1 MQYIF
6 SFWRLG
12 HEWGITPGK
21 ALSGSLAFLRPGH
34 AGGSAPSCPCHY
46 EQIPQATWLG
56 PLRQP
61 TVSWCLGPKICKSC
75 SSWFHFPPPYQID
88 KGCRP
93 QFFFKLFKKPL
104 PPVVLNR
111 LQFLDGLCKKRVIV
125 WCNKIRCTSL
135 VQTSFLWNFIFLLWI
150 NNVRHGCSQY
160 HFWYQEKYT
169 TTNTG
174 WPFQWQ
180 LVLSSTR
187 ILFFQTTS
195 PILRTMWMYFS
206 ILFSATLVFGDST
219 GHINH
224 FDGGLLMFLG
234 LSSRLVFFRPRPK
247 RWPRLL
253 QVAIL
258 ALDPCKYGWASSQHL
273 QSEPTPSYQKST
285 CPQFSKEWVLSR

>member
-1 MQYIF
+1 MWHYT
-6 SFWRLG
+6 R
-12 HEWGITPGK
+12 E
-21 ALSGSLAFLRPGH
+21 GSVWKSCISSTRPCRRQC
-34 AGGSAPSCPCHY
+34 SSCPCHY

-61 TVSWCLGPKICKSC
+61 PVSWCLGPKICKSC

-93 QFFFKLFKKPL
+93 QFFLTLFKKPL

-187 ILFFQTTS
+187 ILFFRQQVPFSGPCGCIFQFFSLPLWCLGTAQVTSTT
-195 PILRTMWMYFS
+195 LMA
-206 ILFSATLVFGDST
+206 LF
-219 GHINH
+219 
-224 FDGGLLMFLG
+224 
-234 LSSRLVFFRPRPK
+234 
-247 RWPRLL
+247 
-253 QVAIL
+253 
-258 ALDPCKYGWASSQHL
+258 
-273 QSEPTPSYQKST
+273 
-285 CPQFSKEWVLSR
+285 